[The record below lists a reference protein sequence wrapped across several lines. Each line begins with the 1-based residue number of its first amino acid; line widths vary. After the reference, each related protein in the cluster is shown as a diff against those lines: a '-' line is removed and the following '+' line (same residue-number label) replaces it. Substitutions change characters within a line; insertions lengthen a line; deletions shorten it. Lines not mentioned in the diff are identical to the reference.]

1 MIDFEDIKKYLPQ
14 YLSDYANANL
24 FSELE
29 TFPEN
34 IDGRLY
40 TSFLKNNPI
49 VYQCDGISGLIH
61 YELPDSRIS
70 EVNGVILSNTC
81 DISQQNDRYLP
92 SKLVH
97 APIINLQKYH
107 KMLRQKFVGTGQ
119 KSEDV
124 INHHIQ
130 TIKKQYVSHIFFL
143 PKGEGLVEDSIIFF
157 DRLSSL
163 PSNYVKEDTIISRR
177 LFTLSDFG
185 FYLFL
190 FKLSIHY
197 TRVRENVSRDPS
209 MAS

>member
-29 TFPEN
+29 AFPDN
-34 IDGRLY
+34 LDGRLY
-40 TSFLKNNPI
+40 TSFLKNNPLL
-49 VYQCDGISGLIH
+49 YQGDGISGLAH
-61 YELPDSRIS
+61 CELPDSRIE

-81 DISQQNDRYLP
+81 DISQQNDRYIP

-107 KMLRQKFVGTGQ
+107 DMLLQKFVETGQ

-124 INHHIQ
+124 INQHVQ
-130 TIKKQYVSHIFFL
+130 TIKKQYISHIFFL
-143 PKGEGLVEDSIIFF
+143 PEGEGLADDSIIFF

-190 FKLSIHY
+190 FKLSIHF
-197 TRVRENVSRDPS
+197 TRVRENVSRNPS
-209 MAS
+209 TTI